1 MGNWVLARK
10 TIDASEVDVF
20 TLGLYI
26 GSEATTKNPETV
38 KPEQVNPQ
46 RQYHVH
52 HEGQPQGPFDL
63 QFIEAMVLAGV
74 YPPSVVVQ
82 KTGSMDRVPLNKLQK
97 PMHLGRTEDTT
108 HISFGPLLE
117 IPLEHSLFGDIAGT
131 SITEKKSANTPILEA
146 MLAWGMIVVAG
157 IIFLG
162 WAYTQVSAT
171 NPARASS
178 PIVFNSARVPDRSP
192 NKVEANHEPKV
203 GSALTPSK
211 MAAPVRSSRDIPF
224 PVLQTPSSTS
234 PIEDFQTYRDASGR
248 TYRVPNSAYSRL
260 ISMKSAMERKKRD
273 MDSEEAQLKSL
284 SDQLDKDGRFLDR
297 TSQHSVDGFNRR
309 VEQLNSA
316 NDTLQFLVDD
326 YNRDVNAFNAELER
340 VGTPIR

>member
-1 MGNWVLARK
+1 MGTWVLVRK
-10 TIDASEVDVF
+10 TIHASEVDVF

-38 KPEQVNPQ
+38 KPQQVNSQ

-82 KTGSMDRVPLNKLQK
+82 KTGSVERVPLNELQK
-97 PMHLGRTEDTT
+97 LVQPSRFEDVIHVSLHPKLEVPTELPIIDY
-108 HISFGPLLE
+108 
-117 IPLEHSLFGDIAGT
+117 IPGK
-131 SITEKKSANTPILEA
+131 SITEKKSANTPISEA

-157 IIFLG
+157 IIFFG

-178 PIVFNSARVPDRSP
+178 PSVFNSAGISDRSP
-192 NKVEANHEPKV
+192 KKVEADHELKV

-211 MAAPVRSSRDIPF
+211 MAAPVRSSRDIPL
-224 PVLQTPSSTS
+224 PVLQTPSRTS
-234 PIEDFQTYRDASGR
+234 LIEDFQTYRDASGR

-284 SDQLDKDGRFLDR
+284 SDQLDRDGLILDR

-316 NDTLQFLVDD
+316 NDRLQSMVDD